1 MAQREKEFG
10 ERSNDDIIREILRE
24 HAGRENPIGTKEI
37 IKHVIAMGHV
47 NGKDKSGK
55 DKSKIERKA
64 IEGFMDRM
72 GARVYETE
80 EECDEIIRECRVT
93 EREIIFI
100 KKGQEG
106 RTIGYW
112 MMETLS
118 DTEWMF
124 LMDSVLN
131 SKILTKKEADNLA
144 NRITFLAGKRFSD
157 LTNYRHRMGNQS
169 YFIGDDDIDEKVGYI
184 ESRVLQ
190 QVRLIRQAI
199 KQGKKIKFNLCVY
212 DYGNQKVRL
221 VSYGRHGKV
230 LPETPEKYKED
241 VHRICSPF
249 DIMFS
254 NGRYY
259 MLGADLETERRTDLK
274 YKLYRIDLMTDVTI
288 NRAKAITKEEVGL
301 LELNDLFEYR
311 MENPYMFTGK
321 VERVRIRIDAD
332 QFTQVVD
339 WFSDRFKVVGYDAD
353 ENKYYDI
360 ELKVNLNSFTFWIL
374 QYSGCVEVLDDRGKK
389 GEKSYRNRIKETL
402 KKALEKYEED
412 DQ

>member
-1 MAQREKEFG
+1 MPRPEKEFG

-24 HAGRENPIGTKEI
+24 YASRENPIGKAEI
-37 IKHVIAMGHV
+37 IKHVKAMGYV
-47 NGKDKSGK
+47 KEKDKS
-55 DKSKIERKA
+55 KSKIERKA
-64 IEGFMDRM
+64 IEGFLDRM

-93 EREIIFI
+93 EREIIFTKI
-100 KKGQEG
+100 GQKG

-157 LTNYRHRMGNQS
+157 LTNYRHRMGNQP
-169 YFIGDDDIDEKVGYI
+169 YFVGDDDIDEKVGYI

-221 VSYGRHGKV
+221 VPYGRYGKV

-249 DIMFS
+249 DIIFS
-254 NGRYY
+254 NGRYGKTY
-259 MLGADLETERRTDLK
+259 RLE
-274 YKLYRIDLMTDVTI
+274 I
-288 NRAKAITKEEVGL
+288 
-301 LELNDLFEYR
+301 
-311 MENPYMFTGK
+311 
-321 VERVRIRIDAD
+321 
-332 QFTQVVD
+332 
-339 WFSDRFKVVGYDAD
+339 
-353 ENKYYDI
+353 
-360 ELKVNLNSFTFWIL
+360 
-374 QYSGCVEVLDDRGKK
+374 
-389 GEKSYRNRIKETL
+389 
-402 KKALEKYEED
+402 
-412 DQ
+412 

>member
-1 MAQREKEFG
+1 MTRPEKGFG

-24 HAGRENPIGTKEI
+24 HASRENPIGRKEI
-37 IKHVIAMGHV
+37 IKHVIAMGYV
-47 NGKDKSGK
+47 KGKDKSGK

-64 IEGFMDRM
+64 IEGFVDRM

-93 EREIIFI
+93 EREVIFI

-157 LTNYRHRMGNQS
+157 LTNYRHSMGNQP
-169 YFIGDDDIDEKVGYI
+169 YFVGDDDIDEKGGYI

-212 DYGNQKVRL
+212 DYRNQKVRL
-221 VSYGRHGKV
+221 VPYIRLV
-230 LPETPEKYKED
+230 LCK
-241 VHRICSPF
+241 
-249 DIMFS
+249 
-254 NGRYY
+254 
-259 MLGADLETERRTDLK
+259 RR
-274 YKLYRIDLMTDVTI
+274 
-288 NRAKAITKEEVGL
+288 
-301 LELNDLFEYR
+301 
-311 MENPYMFTGK
+311 
-321 VERVRIRIDAD
+321 
-332 QFTQVVD
+332 
-339 WFSDRFKVVGYDAD
+339 
-353 ENKYYDI
+353 
-360 ELKVNLNSFTFWIL
+360 
-374 QYSGCVEVLDDRGKK
+374 
-389 GEKSYRNRIKETL
+389 
-402 KKALEKYEED
+402 
-412 DQ
+412 